1 MQKRR
6 FSMKYLIPLILVV
19 LLIRYLLRNKKRKVT
34 PVKKLEPEV
43 LKRDPVC
50 GAYVTQ
56 QRELSLRAEDGM
68 VYFCSKG
75 CMEKF
80 RERTPS

>member
-1 MQKRR
+1 
-6 FSMKYLIPLILVV
+6 MKYVIPLIVVV
-19 LLIRYLLRNKKRKVT
+19 LLIRYLLRSRKRKVN

-50 GAYVTQ
+50 GAYVA
-56 QRELSLRAEDGM
+56 QRQELSLRAEDGM

-75 CMEKF
+75 CMDKF
-80 RERTPS
+80 RERTLS

>member
-1 MQKRR
+1 
-6 FSMKYLIPLILVV
+6 MKYVIPLILVILV
-19 LLIRYLLRNKKRKVT
+19 IRYLLKKKKVR
-34 PVKKLEPEV
+34 PVVERPEAEV
-43 LKRDPVC
+43 LKQDPVC
-50 GAYVTQ
+50 GAYVAQ

-80 RERTPS
+80 RERTLS

>member
-1 MQKRR
+1 
-6 FSMKYLIPLILVV
+6 MKYLIPLILVI
-19 LLIRYLLRNKKRKVT
+19 LLIRYLFKNRRRKPT
-34 PVKKLEPEV
+34 PAMKPEPEV

-50 GAYVTQ
+50 GAYVS
-56 QRELSLRAEDGM
+56 QRRDLSLRAEGEM

-80 RERTPS
+80 RELKR

>member
-1 MQKRR
+1 
-6 FSMKYLIPLILVV
+6 MKYVIPLILVI

-34 PVKKLEPEV
+34 PVMKQEPEV

-50 GAYVTQ
+50 GAYVAQ
-56 QRELSLRAEDGM
+56 QRELSLRTQEGM
-68 VYFCSKG
+68 IYFCSKG

-80 RERTPS
+80 RERSPS